1 MHMPTALILRTIVAC
16 LALALGTPCASLGQT
31 PCVDTPL
38 GFRQD
43 IRLPDAWEL
52 AWEST
57 WPDAREA
64 MAFWRADNF
73 LEVQKLWLR
82 ASPCAAA
89 WRTAQVAHGLPES
102 AQWLPALLFDSPA
115 CGDVPCGCPEVPD
128 GFWLTLGAADS
139 PEAVMNLALSIRT
152 SDLTAERVRTGVRL
166 LENLDLP
173 VVHVVQAGETV
184 YSISRRHGVHPTC
197 LGARNGVW
205 DNLQAGM
212 RLRIPFP

>member
-1 MHMPTALILRTIVAC
+1 MEKFDSMVQNLQPQRTKGCRPRNIFDAHGDRPHPSIHRGLLGIL
-16 LALALGTPCASLGQT
+16 LGAPCATLAQT

-82 ASPCAAA
+82 ASPVQPHGGPPRRPTGFLQVRNGCPRCSSTRLHAATCPAAA
-89 WRTAQVAHGLPES
+89 LKCQTTFGPPWVPPTRL
-102 AQWLPALLFDSPA
+102 SP
-115 CGDVPCGCPEVPD
+115 
-128 GFWLTLGAADS
+128 S
-139 PEAVMNLALSIRT
+139 
-152 SDLTAERVRTGVRL
+152 
-166 LENLDLP
+166 
-173 VVHVVQAGETV
+173 
-184 YSISRRHGVHPTC
+184 
-197 LGARNGVW
+197 
-205 DNLQAGM
+205 
-212 RLRIPFP
+212 

>member
-1 MHMPTALILRTIVAC
+1 MATVPLLRPIVAC
-16 LALALGTPCASLGQT
+16 VAFVLGAPCATLAQT

-57 WPDAREA
+57 WPDARQA

-73 LEVQKLWLR
+73 LEVQNLWLR
-82 ASPCAAA
+82 ASPCADA
-89 WRTAQVAHGLPES
+89 WRTSQKAHGLPAS
-102 AQWLPALLFDSPA
+102 AQWLPALLFDTPA
-115 CGDVPCGCPEVPD
+115 CGGVPCGCPQVPD
-128 GFWLTLGAADS
+128 GFWSTLGAAES
-139 PEAVMNLALSIRT
+139 SEAVMNLALSFGP
-152 SDLTAERVRTGVRL
+152 SDLSAEQVRTGVRL
-166 LENLDLP
+166 LENLALP

-197 LGARNGVW
+197 LGAKNGVW

-212 RLRIPFP
+212 RLRIPLP

>member
-1 MHMPTALILRTIVAC
+1 MHMPTTPILRTIVAC
-16 LALALGTPCASLGQT
+16 LALALVTPCASLGQT

-43 IRLPDAWEL
+43 IRLPDTWEL
-52 AWEST
+52 AWESN

-73 LEVQKLWLR
+73 LEVQNLWLR

-89 WRTAQVAHGLPES
+89 WRTAQVAHGLPAS
-102 AQWLPALLFDSPA
+102 AQWLPALLFVTPA
-115 CGDVPCGCPEVPD
+115 CGDVPCGCPEAPD
-128 GFWLTLGAADS
+128 DFWPTLGAADS
-139 PEAVMNLALSIRT
+139 PEAVMNLALSFRT

>member
-1 MHMPTALILRTIVAC
+1 MATAPTLQSFVAC
-16 LALALGTPCASLGQT
+16 LALLLSGPYATLGQT

-38 GFRQD
+38 GFRKD

-73 LEVQKLWLR
+73 SEVQKLWLR
-82 ASPCAAA
+82 ASPCADA
-89 WRTAQVAHGLPES
+89 WRTSQKAHGLPAS
-102 AQWLPALLFDSPA
+102 AQWLPALLFDTPA
-115 CGDVPCGCPEVPD
+115 CGGVPCGCPQVPD
-128 GFWLTLGAADS
+128 GFWSTLGAAES
-139 PEAVMNLALSIRT
+139 SEAVMNLALSFAP
-152 SDLTAERVRTGVRL
+152 SDVSAEQVRTGVRL

-197 LGARNGVW
+197 LGAKNGVW

-212 RLRIPFP
+212 RLRIPLP